1 MPALR
6 ALVASGHVWCPQ
18 GTVGCEAPQL
28 QISVFG
34 IRPSFGL
41 RVLGFGFQ
49 PPVVM
54 TITELLESVRRV
66 EVRTNRLVNDTMV
79 GAYLSHFKGRGMDF
93 EELREYIPG
102 DEVRDID
109 WNVTYRMGRP
119 FVKRFREE
127 RELTMVLAMDVSA
140 SSAFGSLRRTKRQFA
155 AEIAGTLAISAA
167 RSSDKVALLLFTDQV
182 ELFLPPRKGRRHIL
196 RLIRVMLFFE
206 PKHRGTNIP
215 AALGFL
221 NRVLNR
227 RSIVF
232 LLTDFLHSFGP
243 ALAQSGPGRGTLE
256 ELGLTNVRHDL
267 VCMHLHDPRESA
279 LPAAGLLTIEDA
291 ETGELLEV
299 DSSRA
304 AVREKFANINAE
316 RLAELDRAFRR
327 AGVDTLRF
335 STAEPFA
342 QTLQAFF
349 ETRRGRRRG

>member
-1 MPALR
+1 
-6 ALVASGHVWCPQ
+6 
-18 GTVGCEAPQL
+18 
-28 QISVFG
+28 
-34 IRPSFGL
+34 
-41 RVLGFGFQ
+41 
-49 PPVVM
+49 M
-54 TITELLESVRRV
+54 TIAELLESVRRV

-119 FVKRFREE
+119 FVKRYREE
-127 RELTMVLAMDVSA
+127 RELAMVLAVDVSA

-155 AEIAGTLAISAA
+155 TEIAGTLAISAA
-167 RSSDKVALLLFTDQV
+167 RSSDKVALLLFSDQM

-196 RLIRVMLFFE
+196 RLIREMLYFE

-215 AALGFL
+215 AALAFL
-221 NRVLNR
+221 NHVLHR
-227 RSIVF
+227 RSIIF
-232 LLTDFLHSFGP
+232 LLTDFLHSLTQSAVNGP
-243 ALAQSGPGRGTLE
+243 QSTVEGQVRSTGQRDVIQ

-267 VCMHLHDPRESA
+267 VCVHLHDPRESV
-279 LPAAGLLTIEDA
+279 LPPAGLLTIEDA
-291 ETGELLEV
+291 ETGELLEL

-304 AVREKFANINAE
+304 AVREKFARTNAE
-316 RLAELDRAFRR
+316 RLAELDRALRR

-335 STAEPFA
+335 NTAESFA
-342 QTLQAFF
+342 QVLQAFF